1 MKQNKKIKIGII
13 GCGCIGSAV
22 GEFVSG
28 QMNKAMA
35 LSAVY
40 DLKKSNAGA
49 LAKQAG
55 KNTRVCSSLDEVIRK
70 ADLVIEAASV
80 NVVREV
86 LVKCIAQ
93 KKNAFIVSVGGLL
106 GKESLFKKAADRGI
120 TIYIPSGAICGID
133 GISAFPANS
142 IRKVTLTTIKSPTS
156 LTDVDGT
163 AGGSAE
169 QEQVIFEGG
178 VKEAIQKFPKNI
190 NVSALL
196 FLASHYKDI
205 RVCIKADPKIKRN
218 VHKIDVDSEYG
229 AIHLT
234 IENVPSPDN
243 PRTSFLTILSVEN
256 LLRKIVSCVK
266 IGS

>member
-1 MKQNKKIKIGII
+1 
-13 GCGCIGSAV
+13 
-22 GEFVSG
+22 
-28 QMNKAMA
+28 
-35 LSAVY
+35 
-40 DLKKSNAGA
+40 
-49 LAKQAG
+49 
-55 KNTRVCSSLDEVIRK
+55 
-70 ADLVIEAASV
+70 
-80 NVVREV
+80 
-86 LVKCIAQ
+86 
-93 KKNAFIVSVGGLL
+93 
-106 GKESLFKKAADRGI
+106 LFKKAEKAGI

-133 GISAFPANS
+133 GISAFPASS

-163 AGGSAE
+163 ADESPSTPFTRSGRMVSLSNQSAG

-205 RVCIKADPKIKRN
+205 KVCIKTDPKIKRN
-218 VHKIDVDSEYG
+218 VHKIEVDSEYG
-229 AIHLT
+229 SIRLI
-234 IENVPSPDN
+234 IENVPSPGN
-243 PRTSFLTILSVEN
+243 PRTSYLTILSIEN